1 MIATIRMSI
10 TMITTTTTIMMV
22 FGETRRWFEPGIVV
36 AVLGGSV
43 TEGEATPSAE
53 LPIATVTDVA

>member
-1 MIATIRMSI
+1 
-10 TMITTTTTIMMV
+10 MV